1 MTRLRIYFL
10 VFGFLVFGFLVLG
23 MFGSHNLRAEAGE
36 ESTRLLFN
44 VGYRIL
50 DFKYPQSAGGKPLSV
65 AVWYPT
71 AAAPGPHTYGG
82 PTSGRVAP
90 GAVPLVDRGPYPLLV
105 FSHGYGGGGISSVFF
120 TEQLAARGWVVVA
133 PDHFDKY
140 PAVRSRTGPVADFDR
155 AGFWRY
161 AREIVASGPGDRHKY
176 QYRLDEV
183 TFVVDR
189 IVDSKAFRKVIDSS
203 RIAVGG
209 HSFGGYTALG
219 LCGTIKERH
228 DPRIK
233 AVLLFSTGAGGYLYR
248 ESELGAVKM
257 PSMLFMGERERTQLR
272 GSKTMAEISDKIYT
286 NLHPPKYFLEIR
298 GANHFSFN
306 NRFVDNQRTRW
317 H

>member
-1 MTRLRIYFL
+1 
-10 VFGFLVFGFLVLG
+10 
-23 MFGSHNLRAEAGE
+23 
-36 ESTRLLFN
+36 
-44 VGYRIL
+44 
-50 DFKYPQSAGGKPLSV
+50 
-65 AVWYPT
+65 
-71 AAAPGPHTYGG
+71 
-82 PTSGRVAP
+82 
-90 GAVPLVDRGPYPLLV
+90 
-105 FSHGYGGGGISSVFF
+105 
-120 TEQLAARGWVVVA
+120 VVA

-155 AGFWRY
+155 TGFWRY
-161 AREIVASGPGDRHKY
+161 AREIGASGPGDRHKY
-176 QYRLDEV
+176 QYRLDEM

-189 IVDSKAFRKVIDSS
+189 IVDSKAFRMVIDSS

-317 H
+317 LSGTDEQFEVIRRYAIAFLEKHVAGKKTAGLVLEHSDPMLTRYLRAPYPGISGPETAGIMHSSIPMAINDGGSR